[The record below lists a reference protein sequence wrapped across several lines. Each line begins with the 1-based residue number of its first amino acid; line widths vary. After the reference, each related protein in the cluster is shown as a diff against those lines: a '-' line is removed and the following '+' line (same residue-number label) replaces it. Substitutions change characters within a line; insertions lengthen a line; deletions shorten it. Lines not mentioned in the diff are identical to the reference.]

1 MPLVLTNQTTGQQTT
16 ITDSTSLELAILSVK
31 DHCTSYSNT
40 ADDAKLTLAKSYA
53 DSLSAKLASDL
64 AVVIPDVDAVIP
76 ESLNLS
82 LGIHSFNFVKD
93 MTNTVKDMYIAKI
106 YQNVLV
112 INNTDGL
119 VVYYKDQKAFT
130 DNIPLD
136 SFTFTA
142 PLTQSL
148 DIPQAA
154 NNYLS
159 GVKITYVDVSTY
171 KVDMTLMLTLR
182 DESYI
187 NAIGVAAKVYALK
200 LVTDLGET
208 FNQLVLDTALN
219 TKRDANLYTDTKIQ
233 AKDTELKA
241 YIDNHKW
248 LVASIT
254 DIATFAQ
261 TERDITNVSLQALQE
276 QINQILSQVFS
287 EEMFEYYLLRME
299 DDLYPKKL
307 NQTCYIEQGMQ
318 KFKSFDKDTTIE
330 FINHYPFTPDEVS
343 TFKIVVHDANHN
355 GYALLYEGHGTGN
368 TDKNVI
374 SLYSF
379 EAHALKTR
387 ILKVLLGTNGE
398 IQLDTQL
405 KIKVDSIYDAV
416 ATQSWVRSL
425 LVNGS
430 VDQAALEAVKLTL
443 TNLINTN
450 YQQTITNIGASLTE
464 AKAYTD
470 QKFTAISTL
479 NVTQSYVDNKA
490 LEILNSAKSYAD
502 TQDQTVLQNSKSY
515 TKTYADQI
523 KIDCN
528 IYANGKSL
536 PMYVPFLFAFNPLGT
551 YSTESGT
558 NGSWTL
564 TPGTYLICNGTS
576 FNVTKFADYSRFL
589 GITGQTN
596 NKTPNFASPHPNY
609 KYIVRVA

>member
-16 ITDSTSLELAILSVK
+16 ITDSTSLEQAILSVK
-31 DHCTSYSNT
+31 DYCTSYSNT
-40 ADDAKLTLAKSYA
+40 ADDAKLILAKSYA
-53 DSLSAKLASDL
+53 DSLSAKLARDL
-64 AVVIPDVDAVIP
+64 AVVIPDVNAVIP

-82 LGIHSFNFVKD
+82 LGTYSFEVKKD
-93 MTNTVKDMYIAKI
+93 ASNTTKSIYIAKI

-112 INNTDGL
+112 INNTDGF
-119 VVYYKDQKAFT
+119 VSYYKDEA
-130 DNIPLD
+130 
-136 SFTFTA
+136 SFTSNIALDTYNFTP

-148 DIPQAA
+148 DIPQTA

-159 GVKITYVDVSTY
+159 GVKITYVDVNTY

-187 NAIGVAAKVYALK
+187 NSIGIAAKVYALK
-200 LVTDLGET
+200 LMTDLGVT

-318 KFKSFDKDTTIE
+318 KFKSYDKDTTIE

-355 GYALLYEGHGTGN
+355 GYALLYEGHGVGN
-368 TDKNVI
+368 TNKNVV

-379 EAHALKTR
+379 EAHELKTR
-387 ILKVLLGTNGE
+387 IFKALLGTNGE
-398 IQLDTQL
+398 IQLDNPLTL
-405 KIKVDSIYDAV
+405 KTGSIYDAV
-416 ATQSWVRSL
+416 ATQSWVRDL

-430 VDQAALEAVKLTL
+430 VDQAALDAVKLAL
-443 TNLINTN
+443 TDLINTK
-450 YQQTITNIGASLTE
+450 YQQTTTDIASALTE
-464 AKAYTD
+464 AKTYTD
-470 QKFTAISTL
+470 QKFTAISIL
-479 NVTQSYVDNKA
+479 NVTQGYVDNKA
-490 LEILNSAKSYAD
+490 FETLNSAKSYAD
-502 TQDQTVLQNSKSY
+502 TQDQAILQSSKSY
-515 TKTYADQI
+515 TKTYADQV

-558 NGSWTL
+558 NGSWSL